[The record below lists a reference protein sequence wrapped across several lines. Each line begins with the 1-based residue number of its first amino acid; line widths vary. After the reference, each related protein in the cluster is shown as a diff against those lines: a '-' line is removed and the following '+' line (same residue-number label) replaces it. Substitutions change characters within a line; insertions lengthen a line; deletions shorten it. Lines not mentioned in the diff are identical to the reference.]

1 MHIKRETDGNR
12 PTVATKRKEKTM
24 KKLLSFTLAAI
35 LAIVCVLSFASCGK
49 KGKTLEEVKAAGE
62 LVVATSPDFPP
73 FENLE
78 GEEVVG
84 IEVDILKKICEKLGV
99 TLTLKQ
105 MDFESVLPGV
115 QAGKFDCG
123 MSGITV
129 TPAREKNML
138 FTDPYF
144 VATQAIVVKAGS
156 AIASKADLTGKKVSV
171 QTGTT
176 AEEYCLDNGYGV
188 SAFNANS
195 DAQTALLNGNVDAW
209 VIDNLTA
216 IAMVE
221 TYNEGKADDAK
232 LVILSEAMTEEPY
245 AFAFAFGSEDLVAEI
260 NKIQKT
266 MLDDGTIA
274 GIFEKFGEDYAA
286 PASK

>member
-1 MHIKRETDGNR
+1 
-12 PTVATKRKEKTM
+12 M
-24 KKLLSFTLAAI
+24 KKLIAL
-35 LAIVCVLSFASCGK
+35 VLSVLMLTAVLAGCGSGTSLADVK
-49 KGKTLEEVKAAGE
+49 KAGTLTI
-62 LVVATSPDFPP
+62 ATSPDFPP

-99 TLTLKQ
+99 KLTLKQ
-105 MDFESVLPGV
+105 MDFEAVLPGV

-129 TPAREKNML
+129 TPARQKNML

-156 AIASKADLTGKKVSV
+156 AIASKADLAGKKVSA

-176 AEEYCLDNGYGV
+176 AEEYCLDNGYSV

>member
-1 MHIKRETDGNR
+1 
-12 PTVATKRKEKTM
+12 M
-24 KKLLSFTLAAI
+24 KKLLSFALAA
-35 LAIVCVLSFASCGK
+35 LMVLVCVFSFASCGK

-78 GEEVVG
+78 GGEVVG
-84 IEVDILKKICEKLGV
+84 IEVEILKKVCEKLGV

-105 MDFESVLPGV
+105 MDFDSVLPGV
-115 QAGKFDCG
+115 TAGKFDCG

-129 TPAREKNML
+129 TESRQKNML

-144 VATQAIVVKAGS
+144 VAAQAIVVKAGS
-156 AIASKADLTGKKVSV
+156 AIAGKADLAGKKVSV

-176 AEEYCLDNGYGV
+176 AEEYCGENGYTV
-188 SAFNANS
+188 SAFAANS

-209 VIDNLTA
+209 VIDNLVG

-221 TYNEGKADDAK
+221 AYNKDKADDEK
-232 LVILSEAMTEEPY
+232 LVILSEAMTSEPY
-245 AFAFAFGSEDLVAEI
+245 AFAFAFGSETLVAEI
-260 NKIQKT
+260 NKIQKA
-266 MLDDGTIA
+266 MIEDGTVA
-274 GIFEKFGEDYAA
+274 AIFAQFGEEYAA

>member
-1 MHIKRETDGNR
+1 
-12 PTVATKRKEKTM
+12 M
-24 KKLLSFTLAAI
+24 KKLLSFALAV
-35 LAIVCVLSFASCGK
+35 LMVLVCVFAFTSCGK
-49 KGKTLEEVKAAGE
+49 KGKTLDEVKKAGE
-62 LVVATSPDFPP
+62 LIAATSPDFPP

-84 IEVDILKKICEKLGV
+84 IEVEILKKVCEKLGV

-105 MDFESVLPGV
+105 MDFDSVLPGV
-115 QAGKFDCG
+115 TAGKFDCG

-129 TPAREKNML
+129 TESRQKNML

-144 VATQAIVVKAGS
+144 VAAQAIVVKAGS
-156 AIASKADLTGKKVSV
+156 AITGKADLDGKKVSV

-176 AEEYCLDNGYGV
+176 AEEYCNENGYAV
-188 SAFNANS
+188 SAFAANS
-195 DAQTALLNGNVDAW
+195 DAQTALLNRNVDAW
-209 VIDNLTA
+209 VIDNLVG

-221 TYNEGKADDAK
+221 TYNRDKADSEK

-245 AFAFAFGSEDLVAEI
+245 AFAFAFGSETLVAEI
-260 NKIQKT
+260 NKIQKA
-266 MLDDGTIA
+266 MIEDGTVA
-274 GIFEKFGEDYAA
+274 AIFAQFGEDYAA

>member
-1 MHIKRETDGNR
+1 MHIKRETDGKR
-12 PTVATKRKEKTM
+12 PAVATKRKEKTM

-35 LAIVCVLSFASCGK
+35 LAIVCVMSFASCGK
-49 KGKTLEEVKAAGE
+49 KGKTLAEVKAAGE

-156 AIASKADLTGKKVSV
+156 AIASKADLAGKKVSV

>member
-1 MHIKRETDGNR
+1 MHIKRETDGKR
-12 PTVATKRKEKTM
+12 PAVATKRKEKTM

-35 LAIVCVLSFASCGK
+35 LAIVCVMSFASCGK
-49 KGKTLEEVKAAGE
+49 KGKTLAEVKAAGE

-99 TLTLKQ
+99 TLALKQ

-156 AIASKADLTGKKVSV
+156 AIASKADLAGKKVSV

>member
-1 MHIKRETDGNR
+1 
-12 PTVATKRKEKTM
+12 M
-24 KKLLSFTLAAI
+24 KKLLSFTLAA
-35 LAIVCVLSFASCGK
+35 LMVLVCVFSFASCGK
-49 KGKTLEEVKAAGE
+49 KGKSLAEVKKAGE

-73 FENLE
+73 FESLD
-78 GEEVVG
+78 GEKVVG
-84 IEVDILKKICEKLGV
+84 IEVEILEKICEKLGV
-99 TLTLKQ
+99 KLTLKQ

-129 TPAREKNML
+129 TPARQKNML

-156 AIASKADLTGKKVSV
+156 TIGSKTDLSGKKVSA

-176 AEEYCLDNGYGV
+176 AEEYCLDNGYSV
-188 SAFNANS
+188 SAFNSNP
-195 DAQTALLNGNVDAW
+195 DAQAALLNGNVDAW

-216 IAMVE
+216 IAMVAE
-221 TYNEGKADDAK
+221 YNEGKADDAK

-245 AFAFAFGSEDLVAEI
+245 AFAFAFGSEDLVEEI

-266 MLDDGTIA
+266 MLEDGTIA
-274 GIFEKFGEDYAA
+274 GIFAKFGEDYAA

>member
-1 MHIKRETDGNR
+1 
-12 PTVATKRKEKTM
+12 M
-24 KKLLSFTLAAI
+24 KKLLSFALAA
-35 LAIVCVLSFASCGK
+35 LMVLVCVFSFTSCGK
-49 KGKTLEEVKAAGE
+49 KGKTLDEVKKAGE
-62 LVVATSPDFPP
+62 LVAATSPDFPP

-84 IEVDILKKICEKLGV
+84 IEVEILKKVCEKLGV

-105 MDFESVLPGV
+105 MDFDSVLPGV
-115 QAGKFDCG
+115 TAGKFDCG

-129 TPAREKNML
+129 TESRQKNML

-144 VATQAIVVKAGS
+144 IAAQAIVVKADS
-156 AIASKADLTGKKVSV
+156 AVKNKADLAGKKVSV

-176 AEEYCLDNGYGV
+176 AEEYCGENGYEV
-188 SAFNANS
+188 SAFAANS

-209 VIDNLTA
+209 VIDNLTG

-221 TYNEGKADDAK
+221 KYNEGKADNEK
-232 LVILSEAMTEEPY
+232 LVILSEKMTEEPY
-245 AFAFAFGSEDLVAEI
+245 AFAFAFGSETLVEEI
-260 NKIQKT
+260 NKIQKE
-266 MLDDGTIA
+266 MIEDGSIA
-274 GIFEKFGEDYAA
+274 AIFAQFGENYAA